1 MFAIDQNW
9 LPFVTSASSPGSS
22 RFPIG
27 RRQERRRRKREDP
40 GDEARLSRLKKSDL
54 PTLVYRN
61 LNDIC
66 TCLKLRTTKT
76 IVFLHD
82 VIVTSMTRR
91 NVKELGTWIVTKKQC
106 ARLWRS
112 ESVFCDPF
120 LSSRSRHR
128 ISSIHPIFYPVL
140 FWYPGSRGCFA
151 GMAFSIYRFVRV
163 ASQSP
168 SWLTTRLTSDA
179 NNFVN
184 AKTMPEKNLYAQS
197 MFWRTS
203 SDIKQNNIKT

>member
-22 RFPIG
+22 RFPIWL
-27 RRQERRRRKREDP
+27 RLRLRQERRRRKREDP

-91 NVKELGTWIVTKKQC
+91 NVKELGTWIVTKKHC

-120 LSSRSRHR
+120 FLLVVGIVSHPY
-128 ISSIHPIFYPVL
+128 IPILPCSIWVP
-140 FWYPGSRGCFA
+140 W
-151 GMAFSIYRFVRV
+151 M
-163 ASQSP
+163 Q
-168 SWLTTRLTSDA
+168 RLYCWHG
-179 NNFVN
+179 F
-184 AKTMPEKNLYAQS
+184 
-197 MFWRTS
+197 
-203 SDIKQNNIKT
+203 

>member
-91 NVKELGTWIVTKKQC
+91 NVKELGTWIVAKKHC

-120 LSSRSRHR
+120 FLLVVGIVSHPYTLYSTLFYFGTLGAEVVLLAWLLAFTNSFQLLLS
-128 ISSIHPIFYPVL
+128 
-140 FWYPGSRGCFA
+140 
-151 GMAFSIYRFVRV
+151 RV
-163 ASQSP
+163 
-168 SWLTTRLTSDA
+168 
-179 NNFVN
+179 VG
-184 AKTMPEKNLYAQS
+184 
-197 MFWRTS
+197 
-203 SDIKQNNIKT
+203 